1 MRGILAAAAVTLM
14 AFAPLSP
21 AFAAKISKNEIEQQ
35 LNSQGYSVQDV
46 GPNTLFVRVADYD
59 IRIDVVGPDGDISYR
74 TWLFE
79 VDGGGVSYKV
89 LNQFNNDV
97 KFGRVYID
105 QDGDVTLQM
114 DRNAAGGASIA
125 NIESDFDVFLMLI
138 SSFMDHLEAQVV
150 A

>member
-1 MRGILAAAAVTLM
+1 MRGILAIAAALLVV
-14 AFAPLSP
+14 FAPAS
-21 AFAAKISKNEIEQQ
+21 AFAAKVSKSEIHAK
-35 LNSQGYSVQDV
+35 LSTQGYSVQDV
-46 GPNTLFVRVADYD
+46 GPNTLFVRVAEYD
-59 IRIDVVGPDGDISYR
+59 IRIDIQGPDGDISYR

-79 VDGGGVSYKV
+79 VDGRNVSYKV
-89 LNQFNNDV
+89 LNKFNNDV

-114 DRNAAGGASIA
+114 DRNGAGGSSIE

-138 SSFMDHLEAQVV
+138 SSFMDHLESQVV

>member
-1 MRGILAAAAVTLM
+1 MRGFLAIAAALLVVL
-14 AFAPLSP
+14 APASP
-21 AFAAKISKNEIEQQ
+21 AFAAGVSKTEIQQ
-35 LNSQGYSVQDV
+35 KLSTQGYSVQDV

-59 IRIDVVGPDGDISYR
+59 IRIDIQGADGDISYR

-79 VDGGGVSYKV
+79 VDGKDISYKV

-105 QDGDVTLQM
+105 DDGDVTLQM
-114 DRNAAGGASIA
+114 DRNGAGGASIA

-138 SSFMDHLEAQVV
+138 SSFKDHLESQVI

>member
-1 MRGILAAAAVTLM
+1 MRGILAIAAAFLVVC
-14 AFAPLSP
+14 APVS
-21 AFAAKISKNEIEQQ
+21 AAAKLSKSEIAQT
-35 LNSQGYSVQDV
+35 LSSQGYSVQDV

-59 IRIDVVGPDGDISYR
+59 IRIDIIGPDGDISYR

-79 VDGGGVSYKV
+79 VDSGDVSYKV

-97 KFGRVYID
+97 KFGRVYVD
-105 QDGDVTLQM
+105 DDGDLTLQM
-114 DRNAAGGASIA
+114 DRNGAGGASLQ

-138 SSFMDHLEAQVV
+138 SSFMDHLESQVV

>member
-1 MRGILAAAAVTLM
+1 MRGILAIAAAFVVV
-14 AFAPLSP
+14 FAPASA
-21 AFAAKISKNEIEQQ
+21 AFAAKVSKSEIESK
-35 LNSQGYSVQDV
+35 LSTQGYSVQDV

-59 IRIDVVGPDGDISYR
+59 IRIDIQGPDGDISYR

-79 VDGGGVSYKV
+79 VDGKGVSYKV

-105 QDGDVTLQM
+105 EDGDVTLQM
-114 DRNAAGGASIA
+114 DRNGAGGSSIE

-138 SSFMDHLEAQVV
+138 SSFMDHLESQAI

>member
-1 MRGILAAAAVTLM
+1 MRGILAIAAAFLVVCAPVTAM
-14 AFAPLSP
+14 
-21 AFAAKISKNEIEQQ
+21 AAKVSKSEIQQ
-35 LNSQGYSVQDV
+35 TLTSQGYSVQDV

-59 IRIDVVGPDGDISYR
+59 IRIDIMGPDGDISYR

-79 VDGGGVSYKV
+79 VDANNVSYKV

-97 KFGRVYID
+97 KFGRVYVD
-105 QDGDVTLQM
+105 DDGDLTLQM
-114 DRNAAGGASIA
+114 DRNGAGGANIE

-138 SSFMDHLEAQVV
+138 SSFMDHLESQVV

>member
-1 MRGILAAAAVTLM
+1 MRGFLAVAVVIVM
-14 AFAPLSP
+14 AFAPLSS
-21 AFAAKISKNEIEQQ
+21 AFAAKVSKDEIEQK
-35 LNSQGYSVQDV
+35 LSTQGYAVQDM
-46 GPNTLFVRVADYD
+46 GPNTLFVRVANYD
-59 IRIDVVGPDGDISYR
+59 VRIDIQGPDGDISYR
-74 TWLFE
+74 AWLFE
-79 VDGGGVSYKV
+79 VDGKNVSYKV

-114 DRNAAGGASIA
+114 DRNGAGGASIE

-138 SSFMDHLEAQVV
+138 NSFMDHLESQVI

>member
-1 MRGILAAAAVTLM
+1 MRGILAIAAACLVIVSPVT
-14 AFAPLSP
+14 AWAKSLS
-21 AFAAKISKNEIEQQ
+21 KTEIAET
-35 LNSQGYSVQDV
+35 LSSQGYSVQDV

-59 IRIDVVGPDGDISYR
+59 IRIDIIGPDGDISYR

-79 VDGGGVSYKV
+79 VDSSSVSYNV

-97 KFGRVYID
+97 KFGRVYVD
-105 QDGDVTLQM
+105 DDGDVTLQM
-114 DRNAAGGASIA
+114 DRNGAGGASLE

-138 SSFMDHLEAQVV
+138 SSFMDHLESQIV

>member
-1 MRGILAAAAVTLM
+1 MRGILAVAVVIVM
-14 AFAPLSP
+14 AFAPLSS
-21 AFAAKISKNEIEQQ
+21 AFAAKVSKDEIEQK
-35 LNSQGYSVQDV
+35 LSTQGYAVQDM
-46 GPNTLFVRVADYD
+46 GPNTLFVRVANYD
-59 IRIDVVGPDGDISYR
+59 VRIDIQGPDGDISYR
-74 TWLFE
+74 AWLFE
-79 VDGGGVSYKV
+79 VDGKNVSYKV

-114 DRNAAGGASIA
+114 DRNGAGGASIE

-138 SSFMDHLEAQVV
+138 NSFMDHLESQVI

>member
-1 MRGILAAAAVTLM
+1 MRGILAIAAAFLVVCAPVSAMAKLSKTEIAQTL
-14 AFAPLSP
+14 S
-21 AFAAKISKNEIEQQ
+21 
-35 LNSQGYSVQDV
+35 SQGYSVQDV

-59 IRIDVVGPDGDISYR
+59 IRIDIIGPDGDISYR

-79 VDGGGVSYKV
+79 VDSNDVSYKV

-97 KFGRVYID
+97 KFGRVYVD
-105 QDGDVTLQM
+105 DDGDLTLQM
-114 DRNAAGGASIA
+114 DRNGAGGASIK

-138 SSFMDHLEAQVV
+138 SSFMDHLESQVV

>member
-1 MRGILAAAAVTLM
+1 MRGILAIAAAFLVVCAPVTAL
-14 AFAPLSP
+14 
-21 AFAAKISKNEIEQQ
+21 AAKVSKSDIEDK
-35 LNSQGYSVQDV
+35 LAAQGYSVQDV

-59 IRIDVVGPDGDISYR
+59 IRIDIMGPDGDISYR
-74 TWLFE
+74 AWLFE
-79 VDGGGVSYKV
+79 VDASSVSYKV

-105 QDGDVTLQM
+105 DEGDLTLQM
-114 DRNAAGGASIA
+114 DRNSAGGSSIE

-138 SSFMDHLEAQVV
+138 SSFMDHLESQVV

>member
-1 MRGILAAAAVTLM
+1 MRGILAIAAAVLM
-14 AFAPLSP
+14 AFAPISS
-21 AFAAKISKNEIEQQ
+21 AFAGKVTKDEIEEK
-35 LNSQGYSVQDV
+35 LSTQGYAVQDM
-46 GPNTLFVRVADYD
+46 GPNTLFVRVANYD
-59 IRIDVVGPDGDISYR
+59 IRIDIQGPDGDISYR
-74 TWLFE
+74 AWLFE
-79 VDGGGVSYKV
+79 VDGKSISYKV

-114 DRNAAGGASIA
+114 DRNGAGGASIE

-138 SSFMDHLEAQVV
+138 SSFMDHLESQVI

>member
-1 MRGILAAAAVTLM
+1 MRGILAIAAAVFVV
-14 AFAPLSP
+14 FAPVTAMAGNLS
-21 AFAAKISKNEIEQQ
+21 KSEIAET
-35 LNSQGYSVQDV
+35 LSSQGYSVQDV

-59 IRIDVVGPDGDISYR
+59 IRIDIIGPDGDISYR

-79 VDGGGVSYKV
+79 VDSSNVSYNV

-97 KFGRVYID
+97 KFGRVYVD
-105 QDGDVTLQM
+105 DDGDVTLQM
-114 DRNAAGGASIA
+114 DRNGAGGASIK

-138 SSFMDHLEAQVV
+138 SSFMDHLESQIV

>member
-1 MRGILAAAAVTLM
+1 MRGILAIAAAVFVVL
-14 AFAPLSP
+14 AP
-21 AFAAKISKNEIEQQ
+21 AGAMAAKVSKSEIAQT
-35 LNSQGYSVQDV
+35 LSSQGYSVQDV

-59 IRIDVVGPDGDISYR
+59 IRIDIMGPDGDISYR

-79 VDGGGVSYKV
+79 VDAKDVSYKV

-97 KFGRVYID
+97 KFGRVYVD
-105 QDGDVTLQM
+105 DDGDLTLQM
-114 DRNAAGGASIA
+114 DRNGAGGSSLA

-138 SSFMDHLEAQVV
+138 SSFMDHLESQVV

>member
-1 MRGILAAAAVTLM
+1 MRGILALAAAFIVIC
-14 AFAPLSP
+14 APVS
-21 AFAAKISKNEIEQQ
+21 AFAAKVSKAEIEEK
-35 LNSQGYSVQDV
+35 LAAQGYSVQDV
-46 GPNTLFVRVADYD
+46 GPNTIFVRVADYD
-59 IRIDVVGPDGDISYR
+59 IRIDIMGPDGDISYR

-79 VDGGGVSYKV
+79 VDSSDVSYKV

-105 QDGDVTLQM
+105 DDGDVTLQM
-114 DRNAAGGASIA
+114 DRNGAGGANIE

-138 SSFMDHLEAQVV
+138 SSFMDHLESQIV

>member
-1 MRGILAAAAVTLM
+1 MRGIFAVAAVVFV
-14 AFAPLSP
+14 AIAPLSP
-21 AFAAKISKNEIEQQ
+21 AFAAKLSKNEIEQV
-35 LNSQGYSVQDV
+35 LNSQGYAVQDV

-59 IRIDVVGPDGDISYR
+59 IRIDIQGPDGDISYR

-79 VDGGGVSYKV
+79 VDGSNVSYKV

-105 QDGDVTLQM
+105 EDGDVTLQM
-114 DRNAAGGASIA
+114 DRNGAGGASVE

-138 SSFMDHLEAQVV
+138 SSFMDHLESQIV

>member
-1 MRGILAAAAVTLM
+1 MRGILAVAALFLVAL
-14 AFAPLSP
+14 APVSS
-21 AFAAKISKNEIEQQ
+21 AYAAKVSKAEIEQK
-35 LNSQGYSVQDV
+35 LSSQGYSVQDV

-59 IRIDVVGPDGDISYR
+59 IRIDIQGADGDISYR

-79 VDGGGVSYKV
+79 VDGGAVSYKV

-97 KFGRVYID
+97 KFGRVYVD
-105 QDGDVTLQM
+105 QDGDLTLQM
-114 DRNAAGGASIA
+114 DRNVAGGSSIE

-138 SSFMDHLEAQVV
+138 SSFMNHLESQVV